1 MESVIIGTKSS
12 QNSRYRIYVGYIYRN
27 QRTHLAKQRLLQE
40 PVFEFTELE
49 RHELKPVEIIK
60 LYSVDQ
66 CFPAS
71 NVSTLIYVGS
81 DRFTL

>member
-12 QNSRYRIYVGYIYRN
+12 QNSRYRIYRN

>member
-12 QNSRYRIYVGYIYRN
+12 QNSRYRIYRFYYRN

>member
-12 QNSRYRIYVGYIYRN
+12 QNSRYRIYRLKEPIWRN
-27 QRTHLAKQRLLQE
+27 RQRLLQE